1 MNDPHDNGL
10 DAIWP
15 RVSAEIES
23 ERRKSVRRQRALR
36 RTAIGVGAL
45 AATGLV
51 LMAVARIGPFGTEG
65 RGATDS
71 WQLADVSLSAD
82 NRSEYPLVRGRRVF
96 AVRHSGGGQHV
107 VCIEKLTGAVLWES
121 GLQFQECRLAADER
135 RVYVLARA
143 DGAAWQCAA
152 LDAASG
158 KMLWSRADELLSKQP
173 PLTLTIVPGGVCWVR
188 KGELVLRD
196 CETGAPKWR
205 ASFAANETLSTPVER
220 RGIIFTA
227 SRSKLHAL
235 NATTG
240 DHLWSRALANDTA
253 VFAPLPPFL
262 KATAGR
268 LLIAFREGAARG
280 VLQCVDPDTHDVLWT
295 RETPVPVNL
304 DADTEHV
311 YLRSQALGA
320 YDARTGALLW
330 TANVG
335 GCGPLAFD
343 DGRVYLADP
352 KGRYSLLALDARVGK
367 PVWRRSAVASCGGIV
382 ISGKIGFV
390 SGNDGRLRA
399 VVLDAGRKSGAGQY
413 L

>member
-1 MNDPHDNGL
+1 MNNPHDNGF
-10 DAIWP
+10 DKIWP
-15 RVSAEIES
+15 RVSVEIES
-23 ERRKSVRRQRALR
+23 ERRKTVRRRSALR
-36 RTAIGVGAL
+36 LGAL
-45 AATGLV
+45 AATSIAF
-51 LMAVARIGPFGTEG
+51 MAVAGKWLLEPKG
-65 RGATDS
+65 RSASDS

-82 NRSEYPLVRGRRVF
+82 NRSEYPLVRNQRVF
-96 AVRHSGGGQHV
+96 AVRGHGDRQRI
-107 VCIEKLTGAVLWES
+107 VCIEKLTGTVLWES

-135 RVYVLARA
+135 RVYVLARP
-143 DGAAWQCAA
+143 DGTTWQCAA
-152 LDAASG
+152 LESASG
-158 KMLWSRADELLSKQP
+158 KTLWSRADELFTVQP
-173 PLTLTIVPGGVCWVR
+173 PLTLAVVPGGVCWVR

-205 ASFAANETLSTPVER
+205 ASFAANETLSTPVEH
-220 RGIIFTA
+220 GGAVFTA
-227 SRSKLHAL
+227 SRNKLYAVST
-235 NATTG
+235 ATG
-240 DHLWSRALANDTA
+240 DHLWSRALTDNA
-253 VFAPLPPFL
+253 VVYAPLPPFL
-262 KATAGR
+262 KASDGR
-268 LLIAFREGAARG
+268 LLIAFRAGTTRG
-280 VLQCVDPDTHDVLWT
+280 VLQCVDSNTHDVLWT

-304 DADTEHV
+304 DADAEHV

-352 KGRYSLLALDARVGK
+352 KSHYSLLALDARAGK

-382 ISGKIGFV
+382 VSGKIGFV

-399 VVLDAGRKSGAGQY
+399 VVLDAGQY

>member
-1 MNDPHDNGL
+1 MNGPHDNGL

-23 ERRKSVRRQRALR
+23 ERRKAVRRQRALR
-36 RTAIGVGAL
+36 RMALGVGAL
-45 AATGLV
+45 AATGV
-51 LMAVARIGPFGTEG
+51 VFMAVARTWPFGTEG

-96 AVRHSGGGQHV
+96 AVRGQGDRQRV

-121 GLQFQECRLAADER
+121 GLHFQECRLAADER
-135 RVYVLARA
+135 RVYVLARP
-143 DGAAWQCAA
+143 DGTAWRCAA
-152 LDAASG
+152 LEAAGG
-158 KMLWSRADELLSKQP
+158 KMLWSRDEELLSKQP
-173 PLTLTIVPGGVCWVR
+173 PLTLAVVPGGVCWVR

-205 ASFAANETLSTPVER
+205 ASFNANEILSTPVEHR
-220 RGIIFTA
+220 VTIFIA
-227 SRSKLHAL
+227 SRSKLHAV
-235 NATTG
+235 NAATG
-240 DHLWSRALANDTA
+240 EHLWSRALAGNA
-253 VFAPLPPFL
+253 VVLAPLPPFL
-262 KATAGR
+262 KASDGR
-268 LLIAFREGAARG
+268 LLIAFRGGTARG

-304 DADTEHV
+304 DADAEHV

-320 YDARTGALLW
+320 YDTRTGALLW

-352 KGRYSLLALDARVGK
+352 KSRYSLLALDARMGK
-367 PVWRRSAVASCGGIV
+367 PVWRRSAVVSCGGIV
-382 ISGKIGFV
+382 VSGKIGFV

-399 VVLDAGRKSGAGQY
+399 VVLDAGRKSGVGQY